1 MALSHY
7 QDYIAAR
14 DSFKNKKAKDENI
27 RREMLYEVNKK
38 RAEYVEEQ
46 SKIMEAL
53 RQKSRKESKQRDIM
67 IMVLI
72 VVIALGLVVTWFYKE
87 QMEKNNSP

>member
-1 MALSHY
+1 
-7 QDYIAAR
+7 
-14 DSFKNKKAKDENI
+14 
-27 RREMLYEVNKK
+27 MLYEVNKK

-46 SKIMEAL
+46 SKIMESL

-72 VVIALGLVVTWFYKE
+72 IVIALGLVITWFYKE
-87 QMEKNNSP
+87 QMEKNKVLEEQSELIQNQQKKN